1 MRPRKITNN
10 LSEMVQKKRRTVK
23 VNHDNL
29 DLSIEPADIL
39 KRPSETKSAKAKY
52 SAKLRYYFDASDL
65 KVVTHGSEVYIMTE
79 LTNEADKLDDSE
91 GLEYSSIKMA
101 MYNVSTHETNES
113 RAPSVSACSSQ
124 TSRES

>member
-1 MRPRKITNN
+1 M
-10 LSEMVQKKRRTVK
+10 SEMVQKKRRTVK

-29 DLSIEPADIL
+29 DLSIEPANLL
-39 KRPSETKSAKAKY
+39 KKQSEGRSVKENY

-91 GLEYSSIKMA
+91 GLEYSRIKMA
-101 MYNVSTHETNES
+101 MYNVSTYETNES
-113 RAPSVSACSSQ
+113 RAPSASACSSQ